1 MSKNDAH
8 EAKRAT
14 RVLIVD
20 DHPVVREGLA
30 LRISRQPDLQVCGE
44 AADIAEAMRA
54 VEATN
59 PDVAIVDIALRTG
72 NGIDLIKRLKTRHES
87 VRILVW
93 SMYNESL
100 YAERAMRAGA
110 MGFIN
115 KEHATDQIITAIRRV
130 LDGKVY
136 LSESMAD
143 RLLNR
148 AIGRNGESAESSP
161 VESLSDRE
169 LEVFQCI
176 GQGLDTQQ
184 VAQRMHVSPKT
195 VETYRARIKE
205 KLNLSSGTELIRLAV
220 QWVLEN
226 S

>member
-110 MGFIN
+110 IVAGLAF
-115 KEHATDQIITAIRRV
+115 A
-130 LDGKVY
+130 
-136 LSESMAD
+136 
-143 RLLNR
+143 
-148 AIGRNGESAESSP
+148 
-161 VESLSDRE
+161 
-169 LEVFQCI
+169 
-176 GQGLDTQQ
+176 GQGY
-184 VAQRMHVSPKT
+184 A
-195 VETYRARIKE
+195 A
-205 KLNLSSGTELIRLAV
+205 GRLAPGTYV
-220 QWVLEN
+220 TPSGSPYRQ
-226 S
+226 